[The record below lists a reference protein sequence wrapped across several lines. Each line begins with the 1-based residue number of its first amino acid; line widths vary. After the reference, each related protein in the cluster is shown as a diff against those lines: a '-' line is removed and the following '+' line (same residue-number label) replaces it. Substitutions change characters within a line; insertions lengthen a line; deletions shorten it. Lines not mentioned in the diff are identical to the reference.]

1 MLEQQRFLY
10 TFSPCPNIKIN
21 IHYIHVYMHTH
32 THTHIYIIIIIII
45 ITIIL
50 TSFFLY
56 AKYAKAYEVSAKQNV
71 HLIYKT

>member
-1 MLEQQRFLY
+1 M
-10 TFSPCPNIKIN
+10 
-21 IHYIHVYMHTH
+21 YICTH
-32 THTHIYIIIIIII
+32 THTHIYIIIIII

>member
-1 MLEQQRFLY
+1 
-10 TFSPCPNIKIN
+10 
-21 IHYIHVYMHTH
+21 MHTH